1 LRILIVTARYAP
13 HVGGLETVVREVAA
27 QLRQEGHTISLVTN
41 RFPRTLP
48 KYEEIEN
55 IPVRRLFFLVPKLSY
70 LRSGHLVEWLAGL
83 AFLPLTLIQLL
94 RILLTYRPDVVNLH
108 YLGSPAFFLLVLHY
122 LLHFRLVVSLHGGD
136 VDGEPYQSRFNRWLF
151 EALLDRATKVTACS
165 QVLLDHALGLAPRI
179 LPKSSVIHN
188 GVNTQLFESAK
199 IYDHTRP
206 YLFAVGQLSQ
216 HKGFDTLITAFAH
229 ISKDVQELDLL
240 IAGDGPERRRLS
252 EQVLSYDLSQRV
264 HLLGSIS
271 REEVASLMRGCF
283 AVVIPSRREPFG
295 IVGLEAMASGR
306 PIIATRIGGLTEA
319 LADAD
324 VRWISIDNQLSDL
337 TIALLTL
344 MDTYGLQEDV
354 ISVDNQEKSRRY
366 SWQRVA
372 SHYLEVFLEATEAR
386 YIRDN

>member
-1 LRILIVTARYAP
+1 
-13 HVGGLETVVREVAA
+13 
-27 QLRQEGHTISLVTN
+27 
-41 RFPRTLP
+41 
-48 KYEEIEN
+48 
-55 IPVRRLFFLVPKLSY
+55 
-70 LRSGHLVEWLAGL
+70 
-83 AFLPLTLIQLL
+83 
-94 RILLTYRPDVVNLH
+94 
-108 YLGSPAFFLLVLHY
+108 
-122 LLHFRLVVSLHGGD
+122 
-136 VDGEPYQSRFNRWLF
+136 
-151 EALLDRATKVTACS
+151 
-165 QVLLDHALGLAPRI
+165 
-179 LPKSSVIHN
+179 
-188 GVNTQLFESAK
+188 
-199 IYDHTRP
+199 
-206 YLFAVGQLSQ
+206 
-216 HKGFDTLITAFAH
+216 
-229 ISKDVQELDLL
+229 
-240 IAGDGPERRRLS
+240 
-252 EQVLSYDLSQRV
+252 
-264 HLLGSIS
+264 
-271 REEVASLMRGCF
+271 MRGCF

>member
-240 IAGDGPERRRLS
+240 IAGDGPERSFIL
-252 EQVLSYDLSQRV
+252 
-264 HLLGSIS
+264 
-271 REEVASLMRGCF
+271 
-283 AVVIPSRREPFG
+283 
-295 IVGLEAMASGR
+295 
-306 PIIATRIGGLTEA
+306 
-319 LADAD
+319 
-324 VRWISIDNQLSDL
+324 
-337 TIALLTL
+337 
-344 MDTYGLQEDV
+344 
-354 ISVDNQEKSRRY
+354 
-366 SWQRVA
+366 
-372 SHYLEVFLEATEAR
+372 
-386 YIRDN
+386 

>member
-1 LRILIVTARYAP
+1 MRILIVTARYAP